1 MRRSPK
7 VLVGGIGYRNL
18 RDHSMGVA
26 VVEHLS
32 LRDWPAGVRVEDLS
46 YGPIAVLQRL
56 QDEPAGEPFDRVVLV
71 SAVPREGRRPGT
83 VSAYR
88 WDGVL
93 PPDELIQR
101 AVGDAVTGVIFL
113 DNTVVVTTYF
123 GGLANEVVVVE
134 VEPELHEF
142 GDAFGPAVA
151 AVFDE
156 VCELVARLATRDDV
170 VAALPVAP
178 LGTGLPTLEMR

>member
-1 MRRSPK
+1 MKPAKK

-18 RDHSMGVA
+18 RDHSVGVA

-32 LRDWPAGVRVEDLS
+32 LRDWPRGVHVEDVS

-56 QDEPAGEPFDRVVLV
+56 QDEPPDEPFDRAVLV
-71 SAVPREGRRPGT
+71 SAVPREGRAPGA

-93 PPDELIQR
+93 PSEELIQR
-101 AVGDAVTGVIFL
+101 SVADAVTGVIFL
-113 DNTVVVTTYF
+113 DNTVIVTAYF
-123 GGLANEVVVVE
+123 GGLPDEVVVVE

-142 GDAFGPAVA
+142 GDRFGPAVEA
-151 AVFDE
+151 AFEE
-156 VCELVARLATRDDV
+156 VCALVERLATRDEA
-170 VAALPVAP
+170 VAALPVAS
-178 LGTGLPTLEMR
+178 LGTGLATLEMR